1 MKMTEQ
7 ASEFF
12 KKEMEENNYDTIR
25 FYNLAGCCHPTLT
38 AEFEPAEPGDKIEIV
53 EGIQIAI
60 EQAVVDDLK
69 DITIGIDQSKDEVE
83 LILDGYIIPEACNC
97 EEHEH

>member
-7 ASEFF
+7 ASAFF
-12 KKEMEENNYDTIR
+12 RKEMEENHYDTLR

-38 AEFEPAEPGDKIEIV
+38 AEFEPAESGDKIEIV

-69 DITIGIDQSKDEVE
+69 DVTIGIDQSKDEVE
-83 LILDGYIIPEACNC
+83 LVLDGYVIPDECNC

>member
-38 AEFEPAEPGDKIEIV
+38 AEFEPAEPGVFCK
-53 EGIQIAI
+53 
-60 EQAVVDDLK
+60 
-69 DITIGIDQSKDEVE
+69 
-83 LILDGYIIPEACNC
+83 
-97 EEHEH
+97 

>member
-1 MKMTEQ
+1 MKQNPSGNNKDNAAKTFKYLEATWMKMTEQ

-38 AEFEPAEPGDKIEIV
+38 AEFEDRKS
-53 EGIQIAI
+53 
-60 EQAVVDDLK
+60 VV
-69 DITIGIDQSKDEVE
+69 
-83 LILDGYIIPEACNC
+83 
-97 EEHEH
+97 